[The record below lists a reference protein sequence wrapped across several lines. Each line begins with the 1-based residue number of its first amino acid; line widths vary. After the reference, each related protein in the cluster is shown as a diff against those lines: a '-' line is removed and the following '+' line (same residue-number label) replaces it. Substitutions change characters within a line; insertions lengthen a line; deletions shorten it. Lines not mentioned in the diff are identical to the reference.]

1 MIKIKICKFKTKK
14 GDTMLCARVYINGS
28 LQSTIYDE
36 EFIEYSFGVS
46 RETMN
51 DDIIEII
58 YERRKR

>member
-1 MIKIKICKFKTKK
+1 MIKVKVCKFKTKK
-14 GDTMLCARVYINGS
+14 GAEMLCARVYINGS

-51 DDIIEII
+51 DDMLEII
-58 YERRKR
+58 YERRRK